1 MTIKQQGGIFGRNPA
16 FNNVDVENNLTVG
29 GTVTHNGTQN
39 ITGQLNV
46 DNLRLDGNTV
56 SVLDANGTLVLVPNG
71 TGILDV
77 YGDASIRKG
86 NYQDVS
92 LTIANGTATVGNK
105 REILFTDQAG
115 TTAYIRAYGSGY
127 GSGLNNV
134 LQLGSTTN
142 YFNLTPAGNIA
153 FPSGQGIDFSATAGT
168 GTSELFD
175 DYEEGTW
182 TPALSGSTSG
192 SIPIGTTAFAY
203 YTKVGR
209 VVKASA
215 YLAGIDVS
223 SSTLVGNIRITG
235 FPYSSLNSFGNGVLQ
250 VTYSNILTADVG
262 DVPIQGGIEGTYVDL
277 RKGSATGTYSAADLN
292 AAVTGGVMV
301 FNIIYET
308 GA

>member
-56 SVLDANGTLVLVPNG
+56 SVLDANGNLVLVPNG

-153 FPSGQGIDFSATAGT
+153 FPSGQGIDFSATSGT

-182 TPALSGSTSG
+182 TPTFGDWTTAPTVVYANYTKIGNQVTVTIYGYDGITNYSSIGGLPFAAASNAVGAGIINGSSSYSIRAGCSVLASATALSGIEAGNLTG
-192 SIPIGTTAFAY
+192 VYWQLCATYFA
-203 YTKVGR
+203 
-209 VVKASA
+209 
-215 YLAGIDVS
+215 
-223 SSTLVGNIRITG
+223 
-235 FPYSSLNSFGNGVLQ
+235 
-250 VTYSNILTADVG
+250 
-262 DVPIQGGIEGTYVDL
+262 
-277 RKGSATGTYSAADLN
+277 
-292 AAVTGGVMV
+292 
-301 FNIIYET
+301 
-308 GA
+308 

>member
-1 MTIKQQGGIFGRNPA
+1 MTIKQQGGVFGRNPSFNDVDTLSLNVSRNGSIKQLSVGGDFA
-16 FNNVDVENNLTVG
+16 PSYDIDLRDSDPGISLRDTDANNSQSLALIGSNVSGSLIFRADPNNVGNFTTRIDFCVDGTVADAYLDKDKNLTLVNG
-29 GTVTHNGTQN
+29 NLVIGT
-39 ITGQLNV
+39 
-46 DNLRLDGNTV
+46 
-56 SVLDANGTLVLVPNG
+56 
-71 TGILDV
+71 
-77 YGDASIRKG
+77 
-86 NYQDVS
+86 
-92 LTIANGTATVGNK
+92 
-105 REILFTDQAG
+105 
-115 TTAYIRAYGSGY
+115 SGK
-127 GSGLNNV
+127 
-134 LQLGSTTN
+134 
-142 YFNLTPAGNIA
+142 
-153 FPSGQGIDFSATAGT
+153 GIDFSATSGT

-203 YTKVGR
+203 YTKIGR

-235 FPYSSLNSFGNGVLQ
+235 FPYSSLSSFGNGVLQ

-262 DVPIQGGIEGTYVDL
+262 DVPIQGGIEGTRVDL